1 MTAQN
6 LHIKIYSN
14 LLDEIEKLVQ
24 ILSKDSDI
32 KEIDEYRLEALS
44 KLEGIIKEVKENIKS
59 LEINSEWYKFTIGFY
74 GETNAGKST
83 LIETVRILLKEETKE
98 SERES
103 YKSQR
108 LERDK
113 LERQLHSIEVE
124 INSINEKFFHLEEDL
139 QFQLTDIESE
149 HISKLSKNKVQ
160 ILKIEDLL
168 AKNIAQEEIF
178 SHSLL
183 RLYV

>member
-83 LIETVRILLKEETKE
+83 LIETGIKTCSATIKTC
-98 SERES
+98 
-103 YKSQR
+103 
-108 LERDK
+108 
-113 LERQLHSIEVE
+113 
-124 INSINEKFFHLEEDL
+124 NSFVTF
-139 QFQLTDIESE
+139 
-149 HISKLSKNKVQ
+149 V
-160 ILKIEDLL
+160 KI
-168 AKNIAQEEIF
+168 I
-178 SHSLL
+178 
-183 RLYV
+183 